1 MWILWTIFMSE
12 THVSHTKPWSRMQSL
27 SESRG
32 GSKARKPIFSNSGKR
47 YCLLTQ
53 TVFCFPSEFELP
65 GFYCSHKLL
74 NSSRRILHSQQ
85 KNLQSPMPNEQP
97 ASIKRTPSINPL
109 LSGQKTR
116 SPNLF
121 PLHTITY
128 IFSNFS
134 HKGIK
139 GVLNTL
145 SSFCWSLY
153 IWDSITCC

>member
-1 MWILWTIFMSE
+1 MSE
-12 THVSHTKPWSRMQSL
+12 TYVSHTKPWSRMQSL
-27 SESRG
+27 SESCG
-32 GSKARKPIFSNSGKR
+32 GSKVRKPIFSNSGKR
-47 YCLLTQ
+47 YCPLTR

-65 GFYCSHKLL
+65 GFYCSHKLP
-74 NSSRRILHSQQ
+74 NNSRRILRSQQ
-85 KNLQSPMPNEQP
+85 KNLQSLMP

-109 LSGQKTR
+109 LSGQKTK

-121 PLHTITY
+121 SLHTITY

-145 SSFCWSLY
+145 SSFC
-153 IWDSITCC
+153 